1 MDWYGSRTGEEK
13 NTIRYRAHLSV
24 GLEGRLKEEG
34 RLVMTMGVPFE
45 LVG

>member
-1 MDWYGSRTGEEK
+1 MHWYGSRTGEEE
-13 NTIRYRAHLSV
+13 NTSRYRAHLSV

-34 RLVMTMGVPFE
+34 RLVRTMGVPFE